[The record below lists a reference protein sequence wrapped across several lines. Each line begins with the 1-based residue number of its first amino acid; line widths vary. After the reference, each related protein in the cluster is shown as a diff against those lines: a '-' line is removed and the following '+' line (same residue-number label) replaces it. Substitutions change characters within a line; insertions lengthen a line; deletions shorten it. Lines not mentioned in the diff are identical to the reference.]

1 MESTVVIPKRLKK
14 TRLFTMMPVI
24 LSCFAAQYA
33 IADVPIVPPP
43 VTSYPGDPGKLG
55 NPTSWRTAEYLR
67 DWGLTSISADYAY
80 ASGFAGQGQ
89 NIGVIDSGCF
99 AGHVVEHGDRYHSVT
114 GDGGTTG
121 PTPGFYNQTYND
133 THGTHVSGTVG
144 ASRDGDPAVTNMHGV
159 AFDADVYCGNTHK
172 TDAVYY
178 GLQPAGSAD
187 RLLLDNEY
195 IGNLYR
201 IVNSTVTANGR
212 PVRIITSSWGSQ
224 PSTENY
230 NTYDGLN
237 TAWRYLSTPDG
248 VPDANG
254 HTVHWLQGAIDVART
269 GTIIQ
274 FTAGN
279 GGYANT
285 TPRGS
290 SSYFMPEL
298 EGRWY
303 TTSAITTAARTFDVN
318 GDVIIPG
325 TQTFNQCGVAKWACV
340 TAPGSAI
347 NSTTV
352 SVVGGV
358 PTATYGSSSGT
369 SMAGP
374 HSAAVLSLVMERFPY
389 MTNEQ
394 ALYTMYT
401 TSRQNATITNPAGP
415 SNATVPNP
423 TAGQLVSVPDSRNGW
438 GTINLKDAL
447 KGPAQLMGLVLI
459 NTQGFNDI
467 WSNNISDVAIR
478 ARQVEDAAEAA
489 AWQATKDAKGWNS
502 GVPAGSS
509 DVDFEDY
516 RIGVRREQARSTRRY
531 EGILSKAGPGTLY
544 LTGNQTI
551 QSATVAGGGLSVNG
565 SFGNGITVNG
575 GMLAGTGSVGGAVSV
590 LTGLLSPGLV
600 PAEASSATNG
610 SLVAGNLLTLA
621 SVKMGQAGGFA
632 STVRSAS
639 DYTHLQV
646 NGTAVVGGTLFLTF
660 EGTPPPGSV
669 LTLIHSNTAL
679 IGSFK
684 GLPEGT
690 VFASGGHL
698 YRISYLG
705 NSVTL
710 TQADVVAP
718 T

>member
-1 MESTVVIPKRLKK
+1 MESTVLLPKRLKK
-14 TRLFTMMPVI
+14 TRLSAMMPVI
-24 LSCFAAQYA
+24 LGCFASQHA

-43 VTSYPGDPGKLG
+43 VASYPGDPGTLG
-55 NPTSWRTAEYLR
+55 TPASWRTAEYLR

-80 ASGFAGQGQ
+80 AAGFAGQGQ
-89 NIGVIDSGCF
+89 NIGVIDSGYF
-99 AGHVVEHGDRYHSVT
+99 LGHTVEHGDRFHSVT
-114 GDGGTTG
+114 ADGGTTG

-144 ASRDGDPAVTNMHGV
+144 ASRDGAPAATNMHGV
-159 AFDADVYCGNTHK
+159 AFDADVYFGNTHK

-178 GLQPAGSAD
+178 GLQPAGAAD

-195 IGNLYR
+195 MANVYR
-201 IVNSTVTANGR
+201 AVNSAVTANGQ

-248 VPDANG
+248 VADPNG
-254 HTVHWLQGAIDVART
+254 HTVHWLQGAIEVART

-290 SSYFMPEL
+290 STYFMPEL

-303 TTSAITTAARTFDVN
+303 TTSAVNTNGRTFDAN
-318 GDVIIPG
+318 GDIVVPG
-325 TQTFNQCGVAKWACV
+325 TQQYNQCGVAKWACV
-340 TAPGSAI
+340 TAPGNAI
-347 NSTTV
+347 NSTVV
-352 SVVGGV
+352 SVIAGV
-358 PTATYGSSSGT
+358 PTAAYGSSSGT

-374 HSAAVLSLVMERFPY
+374 HSAATLGLIMQRFPY

-401 TSRQNATITNPAGP
+401 TSRQNATINNSGGT
-415 SNATVPNP
+415 SIPNP
-423 TAGQLVSVPDSRNGW
+423 TAGQMVVAPDNRNGW
-438 GTINLKDAL
+438 GTVNLKDAM
-447 KGPAQLMGLVLI
+447 KGPGQLMGVVLI

-467 WSNNISDVAIR
+467 WSNNISDAAAR
-478 ARQVEDAAEAA
+478 ARKVEDTAEAA

-509 DVDFEDY
+509 GADFSDY
-516 RIGVRREQARSTRRY
+516 AIGVAREQARSTRAY
-531 EGILSKAGPGTLY
+531 TGSLAKGGQGTLF
-544 LTGNQTI
+544 LTGNETFQAASVT
-551 QSATVAGGGLSVNG
+551 GGALSVNG
-565 SFGNGITVNG
+565 SFANGVTVN
-575 GMLAGTGSVGGAVSV
+575 AGTLSGTGNIAGTVILLG
-590 LTGLLSPGLV
+590 GLLSPGLL
-600 PAEASSATNG
+600 PAEVASAANG
-610 SLVAGNLLTLA
+610 TLVAGNLLTLGALKIGA
-621 SVKMGQAGGFA
+621 SGGFA
-632 STVRSAS
+632 ATVRSAS

-646 NGTAVVGGTLFLTF
+646 GGTTVVGGTLFLTF

-669 LTLIHSNTAL
+669 ITLIHTS
-679 IGSFK
+679 GSLLGTFK

-698 YRISYLG
+698 YRISYQSG
-705 NSVTL
+705 SVTL
-710 TQADVVAP
+710 TQSDVVVP
-718 T
+718 G